1 MGPHQISAVIFDMDG
16 TLHDTEIVFH
26 NATKAGVAA
35 VGHSVSDAFC
45 HSLLGLPGADGD
57 AMLQEHL
64 GPNFPYSEYVVH
76 YRTQVNRILASAVPL
91 KPGAIEIVKFL
102 TRRNVK
108 VAVATSADRSRA
120 QHQLRLSGLDA
131 HIPIIVTRDD
141 VDRAKPHPDL
151 FLRAAA
157 LLSVPVGQC
166 LAIEDSFNGVRSAHA
181 AGTMPVMV
189 PDLVSPTDEIRAL
202 CVHVANSLHDVE
214 VWLVAHSDQLPSAQI
229 GS

>member
-1 MGPHQISAVIFDMDG
+1 MGTLNQISAVIFDMDG

-45 HSLLGLPGADGD
+45 HSLLGLPGSDGD
-57 AMLQEHL
+57 VLLREHL
-64 GPNFPYSEYVVH
+64 GPNFPYSEYIVH
-76 YRTQVNRILASAVPL
+76 YRAHVSRILASAIPL
-91 KPGAIEIVKFL
+91 KPGAVEIAKFL
-102 TRRNVK
+102 VKRDVK

-120 QHQLRLSGLDA
+120 EHQLRLSGLGA

-157 LLSVPVGQC
+157 LLNVPVGHC
-166 LAIEDSFNGVRSAHA
+166 LAIEDSFNGIRSAYA

-202 CVHVANSLHDVE
+202 CVHVASSLHDVKE
-214 VWLVAHSDQLPSAQI
+214 WLVAQDRQPPSA
-229 GS
+229 